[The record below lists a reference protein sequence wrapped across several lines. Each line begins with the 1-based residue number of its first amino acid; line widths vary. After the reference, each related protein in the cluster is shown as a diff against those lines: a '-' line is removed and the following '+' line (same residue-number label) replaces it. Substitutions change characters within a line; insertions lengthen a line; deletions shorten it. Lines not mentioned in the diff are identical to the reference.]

1 MATHPDLLGLFE
13 QAGVDQPDTP
23 PDPAQWKK
31 LLRGLNRFAAEAERN
46 QYLLDRTL
54 ETLDQSSKKLRT
66 KVDEERERLTSVL
79 SGIEDGVC
87 AVDRK
92 GRLLFSNPAASTLL
106 DRDGDEL
113 DGPSFFEMLEF
124 HEGGEVLDVRQI
136 VARVN
141 RQETLRDDDAV
152 ITREDGSTIPVSCIF
167 SPVLQNHI
175 VSGAVCVFRDVTEQ
189 KEAAARLQDLN
200 RELTETRDKAVA
212 ANRAKSV
219 FLANMS
225 HELRTPLNAVIGY
238 TELITEDAV
247 DFGYDEIQ
255 PDLDRI
261 HTAANHL
268 LSLINDILDL
278 SKIEAGRH
286 EIVWETFKLAG
297 LIDDVIST
305 VEPNVRKNANAF
317 VIDCDDDLGHIRA
330 DRIKVRQILINLL
343 SNAAKFT
350 RDGEVRLTVRAE
362 STELGEQF
370 VFEISDTGIGIPE
383 EKLEELFNP
392 FTQADSSTTREYGG
406 TGLGLTI
413 TRHFCQMMGGAI
425 TATSTTGEGST
436 FTVRLPAP
444 LSSGAN
450 TEAIAEAMAAL
461 GTSRSNFTVLV
472 IDDDDTMHE
481 LLRRQLG
488 RAGYVVVSAYDGEEG
503 LRLARTIAPSV
514 ITLDVMMPG
523 TDGWDVLAQLKADDE
538 LCHIPVVMLTMV
550 ADRNKGYALGAD
562 DYLVKPVKSEK
573 LVEVLERFDRRQATH
588 HALVVEDD
596 PDTRNIMQ
604 RNIEAAGWQVD
615 TAANGRIAIEQ
626 LEELHPDIILLDLM
640 MPEMDG
646 FEFLR
651 EIRKHDKWSDI
662 PVVVVTARQLT
673 RAEVEQLQM
682 VSERIMRKGNFTGPE
697 LVAEVDRVVRQ
708 QLPQLQDQSEP
719 EPA

>member
-1 MATHPDLLGLFE
+1 LVTLDGLH
-13 QAGVDQPDTP
+13 
-23 PDPAQWKK
+23 AQR
-31 LLRGLNRFAAEAERN
+31 LEGSRAPRPNRFAAEAERN

-66 KVDEERERLTSVL
+66 EVDEERERLTSVL
-79 SGIEDGVC
+79 TGIEDGVC

-92 GRLLFSNPAASTLL
+92 GRLLFSNPAAGTLL

-113 DGPSFFEMLEF
+113 DGPSFFEMFEF

-189 KEAAARLQDLN
+189 KEAAARLQELN

-297 LIDDVIST
+297 LIDDVVST

-317 VIDCDDDLGHIRA
+317 VIDCDDDLGHIHA

-343 SNAAKFT
+343 CNAAKFT

-392 FTQADSSTTREYGG
+392 FTQADSSTATTLSSQATR
-406 TGLGLTI
+406 
-413 TRHFCQMMGGAI
+413 RCAR
-425 TATSTTGEGST
+425 TATTTTRSSTRRSTTPWGGL
-436 FTVRLPAP
+436 VDPASHGCSP
-444 LSSGAN
+444 
-450 TEAIAEAMAAL
+450 
-461 GTSRSNFTVLV
+461 
-472 IDDDDTMHE
+472 
-481 LLRRQLG
+481 
-488 RAGYVVVSAYDGEEG
+488 
-503 LRLARTIAPSV
+503 
-514 ITLDVMMPG
+514 
-523 TDGWDVLAQLKADDE
+523 
-538 LCHIPVVMLTMV
+538 
-550 ADRNKGYALGAD
+550 
-562 DYLVKPVKSEK
+562 
-573 LVEVLERFDRRQATH
+573 
-588 HALVVEDD
+588 
-596 PDTRNIMQ
+596 
-604 RNIEAAGWQVD
+604 
-615 TAANGRIAIEQ
+615 
-626 LEELHPDIILLDLM
+626 
-640 MPEMDG
+640 
-646 FEFLR
+646 
-651 EIRKHDKWSDI
+651 
-662 PVVVVTARQLT
+662 
-673 RAEVEQLQM
+673 
-682 VSERIMRKGNFTGPE
+682 
-697 LVAEVDRVVRQ
+697 
-708 QLPQLQDQSEP
+708 
-719 EPA
+719 